1 MSSTHGDWDHESERL
16 LEQGRVLW
24 LLGRGLRRAK
34 SKPSGLGAWA
44 VAALDELK
52 TLEQGEQSQ
61 GAAATRQ
68 KPRVSKAASLSTDG
82 SIPIVVWIASCSRHG
97 EWTTLAVGIDEDGQK
112 RVLAVLDG
120 ATNDPLVCEGI
131 LAELATAG
139 LRGSEPVLVIT
150 DGSLTLDDTLHLR
163 WNGPYVLA
171 HCRIAV
177 RHAVLSHLQGAAR
190 ERVESQLGAAW
201 NTDDPDKAESILR
214 KLVKNLEQDHP
225 GAADRLQR
233 SLEPSLAVSRLKVPS
248 PLKEH
253 LVIAGT
259 ARVAFDR
266 AIGWGGEDKQAMQS
280 GLAEWLRRTR
290 RPAGFQALPELL
302 GRLGRKSENPTEKE
316 QAASQSLPSTTQ
328 PTL

>member
-1 MSSTHGDWDHESERL
+1 MSSSHGDWDHESERL
-16 LEQGRVLW
+16 LEEGRVLW
-24 LLGRGLRRAK
+24 LLGRGLRRARI
-34 SKPSGLGAWA
+34 KPSGLGAWA
-44 VAALDELK
+44 VAALAELR
-52 TLEQGEQSQ
+52 TLEQGDQSRE
-61 GAAATRQ
+61 AAT
-68 KPRVSKAASLSTDG
+68 KPRVSKVVAPTSDVA
-82 SIPIVVWIASCSRHG
+82 IPVVVWIASCSRHG
-97 EWTTLAVGIDEDGQK
+97 DWTTLAVGVDEDGQK

-120 ATNDPLVCEGI
+120 ATSDPLVCEAI
-131 LAELATAG
+131 LAQLASAG
-139 LRGSEPVLVIT
+139 LRGDVPVLVIT

-163 WNGPYVLA
+163 WNGTYVVA

-177 RHAVLSHLQGAAR
+177 RQAVLAHLQGAAR
-190 ERVESQLGAAW
+190 ERVGRQLGVAW
-201 NTDDPDKAESILR
+201 ETEDPGKAESILR
-214 KLVKNLEQDHP
+214 KLVKELEQDHP
-225 GAADRLQR
+225 GAAERLQR
-233 SLEPSLAVSRLKVPS
+233 SLEPSLAVCRLKVPS

-266 AIGWGGEDKQAMQS
+266 AVGWGGEDKQAMQS

-316 QAASQSLPSTTQ
+316 QAASKSLPSTTQ

>member
-1 MSSTHGDWDHESERL
+1 MSSTNGDWDQESEGL

-24 LLGRGLRRAK
+24 LLGRGLRRAR

-44 VAALDELK
+44 VAALAELR
-52 TLEQGEQSQ
+52 TLEQGDQSREVT
-61 GAAATRQ
+61 ATRQ
-68 KPRVSKAASLSTDG
+68 KPRVSKASSPTSDD
-82 SIPIVVWIASCSRHG
+82 SIPVVVWVASCSRHG
-97 EWTTLAVGIDEDGQK
+97 DWTTVAVGVDEDGQK

-120 ATNDPLVCEGI
+120 ATHDPLVCEA
-131 LAELATAG
+131 LVAELATAG

-163 WNGPYVLA
+163 WSGTYVVA

-177 RHAVLSHLQGAAR
+177 RQAVLAHLQGAAR
-190 ERVESQLGAAW
+190 ERVESQLGSAW
-201 NTDDPDKAESILR
+201 DTDDPGKAESILR
-214 KLVKNLEQDHP
+214 KLVKDLEQDHP

-253 LVIAGT
+253 LMIAGA

-266 AIGWGGEDKQAMQS
+266 AIKWGGEDKQAMQT

-302 GRLGRKSENPTEKE
+302 GRLGRKSENSTEKE
-316 QAASQSLPSTTQ
+316 QAASKSLASTTQ
-328 PTL
+328 PTH

>member
-1 MSSTHGDWDHESERL
+1 MSSSHRDLEHESENL
-16 LEQGRVLW
+16 LEQGRLLW

-34 SKPSGLGAWA
+34 SKPSGLGTWA
-44 VAALDELK
+44 VAALAELR
-52 TLEQGEQSQ
+52 TLEQEDHSRE
-61 GAAATRQ
+61 AFTRQ
-68 KPRVSKAASLSTDG
+68 KPRVTKAASRTSDG
-82 SIPIVVWIASCSRHG
+82 SVPVVVWVASCSRHG
-97 EWTTLAVGIDEDGQK
+97 EWTTVAVGVDEDGQK

-120 ATNDPLVCEGI
+120 ATSDPLVCEAV

-139 LRGSEPVLVIT
+139 LRGDEPVLVIT
-150 DGSLTLDDTLHLR
+150 DGSLALDDTLHLR
-163 WNGPYVLA
+163 WNGKYVVA

-177 RHAVLSHLQGAAR
+177 RHAVLAHLQGAAR
-190 ERVESQLGAAW
+190 ERVGRQLGAAW
-201 NTDDPDKAESILR
+201 ETEDPAKAESILR
-214 KLVKNLEQDHP
+214 KLVKELEQDHP
-225 GAADRLQR
+225 GAAERLQR

-266 AIGWGGEDKQAMQS
+266 AVGWGGEDKQAMQS

-316 QAASQSLPSTTQ
+316 QAASQSLLSTTQ
-328 PTL
+328 PTR